1 MGNANGDGPGVLSSV
16 AKTAKENKLATT
28 LVALAT
34 ALSAG
39 LAGLDAAGLNVVP
52 WVMAED
58 LKRVED
64 DALKRDEAIMRQ
76 LKDMDA
82 DRRVLM
88 RAFWIQK
95 LEEAEAELAINPNSR
110 TAKSLKVEAL
120 RAIARL
126 DALEEKP
133 AATP

>member
-16 AKTAKENKLATT
+16 AKTAKENKLATI

-52 WVMAED
+52 WVKAED